1 MSSPVLTRIEL
12 DVSELEAPEPMR
24 LILVALAQ
32 LETGQY
38 LAVSHRKEPLPLY
51 PKLTE
56 MGFAYSVYCD
66 DQSSAQP
73 HYLIAIGHSDDAD
86 AIKAMTNQM

>member
-1 MSSPVLTRIEL
+1 MIRIDL
-12 DVSELEAPEPMR
+12 DVSEQEAPEPMR

-32 LETGQY
+32 LKPGQY

-56 MGFAYSVYCD
+56 MGFVYRVHCD
-66 DQSSAQP
+66 KSSAQP
-73 HYLIAIGHSDDAD
+73 HYLIVIGHSDDAG
-86 AIKAMTNQM
+86 AINTMMNLI